1 MTTQVTFASKAGA
14 PVQGILAEPRGHSPA
29 GGLLVMHEWWGI
41 NQQIAQICERFAEF
55 GFLALAPDLYHGK
68 RPETPQHA
76 SSLSISLNRDAAMSE
91 IEGGAAYLRTSPL
104 CNGKV
109 GVTGFCLGGAFTFG
123 CAVRLD
129 GIAAA
134 VPFYGLPRVPMSE
147 YSKVR
152 VPIQAHFARNDDWAK
167 VSDAE
172 EIQRTVQAAGGRMD
186 LFVYEA
192 GHAFMRETERHVY
205 HQESANLAWGRAV
218 EFLRTHLHG

>member
-1 MTTQVTFASKAGA
+1 MTTQVTFPGRDGA
-14 PVQGILAEPRGHSPA
+14 QVQGVLAEPEGRSPA

-41 NQQIAQICERFAEF
+41 NEQIVQICEHFAEF
-55 GFLALAPDLYHGK
+55 GFLVLAPDLYRGK
-68 RPETPQHA
+68 RPQTAQHA
-76 SSLSISLNRDAAMSE
+76 SSLSISLNRNVAMSD
-91 IEGGAAYLRTSPL
+91 IEAAAAYVRSRPL

-123 CAVRLD
+123 CAVELK

-134 VPFYGLPRVPMSE
+134 VPFYGVPRVPMSE

-152 VPIQAHFARNDDWAK
+152 VPIQAHFARRDDWAK

-186 LFVYEA
+186 LFIYEA
-192 GHAFMRETERHVY
+192 GHAFMRATEKHVY
-205 HQESANLAWGRAV
+205 HEESAKLAWGRAV
-218 EFLRTHLHG
+218 EFLSTHLRE